1 MNAYLFTDS
10 IFSIVESAGISEVDS
25 IIVLVSGL
33 LLSICYSFFRNVF
46 NLILFLKPEKTFFVS

>member
-33 LLSICYSFFRNVF
+33 LLSICYSFFRDVLYPSNKF
-46 NLILFLKPEKTFFVS
+46 SCLIYPMI